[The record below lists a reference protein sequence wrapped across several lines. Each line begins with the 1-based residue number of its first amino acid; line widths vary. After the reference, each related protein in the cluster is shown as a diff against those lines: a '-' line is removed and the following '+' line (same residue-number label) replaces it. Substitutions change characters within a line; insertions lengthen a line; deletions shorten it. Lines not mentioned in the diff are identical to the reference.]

1 MTPAGIVLA
10 LLCLLLAAGY
20 ILLGAVQMAAP
31 RTVLP
36 LYRLMLGRRRFE
48 RNRWR
53 FEQLS
58 VANWKMMGAA
68 YVGFGLILL
77 WALHGMF

>member
-1 MTPAGIVLA
+1 VTPAGVVLA
-10 LLCLLLAAGY
+10 LLCLVMAAGY
-20 ILLGAVQMAAP
+20 ILLGAAQMAAP

-36 LYRLMLGRRRFE
+36 VYRLLLGRRRFE

-58 VANWKMMGAA
+58 AANWKMMGAA